1 MHGDTAA
8 PLTPWVPTGWPRSQQ
23 HPQLLLSPFL
33 GSEALRCCFCWLL
46 GSTQTADP
54 VLLLLR
60 CSSWITTSLAGVL
73 LPALCI
79 LGGTQSIRSQQRA
92 QNRLWLL
99 LSQHPASCQGAFL
112 GDGVSQHLKA
122 QSVLGMNHVCERD
135 GWFFPQKMKHRPP
148 APLGSVAN

>member
-33 GSEALRCCFCWLL
+33 GSAALCCCFCWLL

-73 LPALCI
+73 LPALRI
-79 LGGTQSIRSQQRA
+79 LGGTHPYEANSEHKTGCGCCSA
-92 QNRLWLL
+92 NTLL
-99 LSQHPASCQGAFL
+99 LAKEHFWETA
-112 GDGVSQHLKA
+112 
-122 QSVLGMNHVCERD
+122 
-135 GWFFPQKMKHRPP
+135 
-148 APLGSVAN
+148 